1 MVPFS
6 CRQRPY
12 LRVLAAS
19 GHLTAPLLG
28 VRQVLDQQQELLE
41 ALLEHLVA
49 GIGVLAQQVGFK
61 VLRQMGS

>member
-28 VRQVLDQQQELLE
+28 VRQVLEQLEALLE
-41 ALLEHLVA
+41 VLLEHLVA
-49 GIGVLAQQVGFK
+49 GIGVLARQVGFK
-61 VLRQMGS
+61 VLRQMRS